1 MGWYNKWN
9 GIWGCKIGSFF
20 TSLNARA
27 LNGIKDPT
35 WNVVIE
41 TKPHNLYE
49 MPSDEEESSQEEDN
63 LHCNV
68 NVMQEEEEE
77 DDGIDWSRSDVDNM
91 IIEWFQMLQLI
102 GTPQQSN
109 IEPATMIQS

>member
-1 MGWYNKWN
+1 M
-9 GIWGCKIGSFF
+9 
-20 TSLNARA
+20 
-27 LNGIKDPT
+27 
-35 WNVVIE
+35 IE

-91 IIEWFQMLQLI
+91 IIE
-102 GTPQQSN
+102 
-109 IEPATMIQS
+109 

>member
-1 MGWYNKWN
+1 
-9 GIWGCKIGSFF
+9 
-20 TSLNARA
+20 
-27 LNGIKDPT
+27 
-35 WNVVIE
+35 
-41 TKPHNLYE
+41 

-68 NVMQEEEEE
+68 NVMQEEEEEE